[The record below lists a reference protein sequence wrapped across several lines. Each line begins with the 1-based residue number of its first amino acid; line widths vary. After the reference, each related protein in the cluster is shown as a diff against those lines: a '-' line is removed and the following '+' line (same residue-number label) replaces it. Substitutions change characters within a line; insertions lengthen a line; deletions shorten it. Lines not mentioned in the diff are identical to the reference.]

1 MATYVRV
8 TVDRC
13 KIREKK
19 NNYDSTNVSMVT
31 CFFPAIFETNP
42 CFGIRVSTR
51 RLTRRFINVEEFVTA
66 IINILHPIVFKYR
79 RSDCRVGIKALGDSF
94 RPIKKRALSFFH
106 AFLSGAEDF
115 NRTPNRRLMLRGRI
129 VRTGGISFIKSIARN
144 WNYLSLYDWNKII
157 SKNSNFRK
165 KRINAYLIR
174 QLKCY
179 VRY

>member
-31 CFFPAIFETNP
+31 CFFSSHFRNKYP

-129 VRTGGISFIKSIARN
+129 VRTRGISFIKSIARN
-144 WNYLSLYDWNKII
+144 WNYLSLYDWNKI
-157 SKNSNFRK
+157 NSNFRK